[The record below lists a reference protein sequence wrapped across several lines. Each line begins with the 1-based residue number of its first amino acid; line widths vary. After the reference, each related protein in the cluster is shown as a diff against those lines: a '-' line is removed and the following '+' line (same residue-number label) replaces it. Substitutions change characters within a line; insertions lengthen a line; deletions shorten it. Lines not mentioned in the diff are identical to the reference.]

1 MASRSWS
8 MTLQG
13 DRTTILYN
21 YSAYPLLIHLHKRLQ
36 GVVYHRLLTAGPRH
50 PKLGRPTPVEAR
62 LKVLVF
68 VDDVKC
74 SHNSPQEFEMLDA
87 GVRLFKLASG
97 SELHR
102 HPTTKKCQLL
112 TLGKWSH
119 WNQNQSP
126 LGYLASV
133 EELNFLGVKL
143 ARTSSKSNGEEPT
156 SRVKNTIASYKAG
169 VPACLVGL
177 CADRTWLKST
187 S

>member
-1 MASRSWS
+1 M
-8 MTLQG
+8 
-13 DRTTILYN
+13 
-21 YSAYPLLIHLHKRLQ
+21 
-36 GVVYHRLLTAGPRH
+36 YHRLPTAGPRH
-50 PKLGRPTPVEAR
+50 PKLGCPTPVEAR
-62 LKVLVF
+62 LKVLGF

-74 SHNSPQEFEMLDA
+74 SLNSPQEFEMLDA
-87 GVRLFKLASG
+87 GIRLF
-97 SELHR
+97 
-102 HPTTKKCQLL
+102 
-112 TLGKWSH
+112 
-119 WNQNQSP
+119 
-126 LGYLASV
+126 GYLAIM